1 MTSQQDQQIAFYK
14 TDDSVLSLNVSI
26 QDETIWLTQEQMGR
40 LFEKGKATISEH
52 IRNIFKEGELEHSST
67 VRKFRTVQMEGERQ
81 VNRQLEH
88 YSLDVVIS
96 VGYRVKSKRG
106 TQFRIWAN
114 SVLKEHLL
122 QGYTLNKAY
131 LEQKTEKLQEL
142 ASTVNLL
149 SAVLETKQLSQP
161 EAVGLLKVISDYN
174 YALDLL
180 NQYDHELL
188 EIQHVND
195 QEVVKI
201 TYEEAVGAIDNLR
214 KQLAAQ
220 GEPTALFGR
229 EKDSS
234 FQGSLY
240 SIYQT
245 FDGQDLYAS
254 IEEKAAR
261 LLYSIIKTH
270 AFVDGNKRIGAFLF
284 VWFLERNG
292 CLYASDGRKRIE
304 DNTLVA
310 ICLMVAQSTPHEVE
324 LMVKLVVNL
333 INKKS

>member
-1 MTSQQDQQIAFYK
+1 MATPHDQQIAFYK
-14 TDDSVLSLNVSI
+14 TEDGTLALNVNI
-26 QDETIWLTQEQMGR
+26 QEETIWLTQEQMGH

-52 IRNIFKEGELEHSST
+52 IRNIFEEGELDRSAT
-67 VRKFRTVQMEGERQ
+67 VRNFRTVQLEGERKI
-81 VNRQLEH
+81 NRQIDH

-122 QGYTLNKAY
+122 QGYTLNKTH
-131 LEQKTEKLQEL
+131 LQQQTKKLQEL
-142 ASTVNLL
+142 TSTVKLL
-149 SAVLETKQLSQP
+149 SAVLETKQLTQS
-161 EAVGLLKVISDYN
+161 EAVGLLKVISDYT

-195 QEVVKI
+195 QEVVQI
-201 TYEEAVGAIDNLR
+201 TYEEAIDAIDNLR
-214 KQLAAQ
+214 EQLAAQ
-220 GEPTALFGR
+220 GTPTALFGK
-229 EKDSS
+229 EKDES

-240 SIYQT
+240 GIYQT
-245 FDGQDLYAS
+245 FDGQDLYPS

-284 VWFLERNG
+284 VWFLKRNG
-292 CLYASDGRKRIE
+292 YLYSSDGRKRIE
-304 DNTLVA
+304 DNALVA
-310 ICLMVAQSTPHEVE
+310 ICLMVAQSKPQEVE
-324 LMVKLVVNL
+324 LMIKLVVNL
-333 INKKS
+333 INNKN

>member
-1 MTSQQDQQIAFYK
+1 MATPHDQQIAFYQAE
-14 TDDSVLSLNVSI
+14 DGALALNVSI

-52 IRNIFKEGELEHSST
+52 IRNIFEEGELDRLAT
-67 VRKFRTVQMEGERQ
+67 VRKFRTVQLEGERE
-81 VNRQLEH
+81 VNRQLDH

-122 QGYTLNKAY
+122 QGYSLNKAY
-131 LEQKTEKLQEL
+131 LVQQTEKLQALE
-142 ASTVNLL
+142 STVSLL
-149 SAVLETKQLSQP
+149 SKVLETKPLSQP
-161 EAVGLLKVISDYN
+161 EAVGLLKVISDYT

-188 EIQHVND
+188 KIQHVND
-195 QEVVKI
+195 QKVVQI
-201 TYEEAVGAIDNLR
+201 TYEEALGAIEKLR
-214 KQLAAQ
+214 RQLAEQ
-220 GEPTALFGR
+220 GEPTTLFGL
-229 EKDSS
+229 EKDDS
-234 FQGSLY
+234 FQGALY

-245 FDGQDLYAS
+245 FDGQDLYTS

-261 LLYSIIKTH
+261 LLYAVIKTH

-292 CLYASDGRKRIE
+292 CLHANDGRKRIE
-304 DNTLVA
+304 GNALVA
-310 ICLMVAQSTPHEVE
+310 ICLMVAQSQPHEVAM
-324 LMVKLVVNL
+324 MVKLIVNL
-333 INKKS
+333 INKKN